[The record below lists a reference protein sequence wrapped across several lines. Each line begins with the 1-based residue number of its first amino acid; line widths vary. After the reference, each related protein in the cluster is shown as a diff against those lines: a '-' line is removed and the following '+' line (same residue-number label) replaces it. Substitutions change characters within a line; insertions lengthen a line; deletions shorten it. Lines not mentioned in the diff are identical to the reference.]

1 MGDVLLVRVGA
12 QAMELLIDLQAST
25 EGRGIFSIH
34 E

>member
-1 MGDVLLVRVGA
+1 VRLVT